1 MKLYEISEQYRSI
14 QDMADDEDESM
25 ILAIADTM
33 EGIEAEFKDKAAVV
47 VAVALNIESDLD
59 AIDVQIKRLQ
69 DKKKSIINR
78 SDRLR
83 SYLRHNMEATGIDK
97 ISCPLFSITL
107 SKPSKLVQ
115 IDSESDIPKAFV
127 RTKITT
133 APDKIA
139 IAKALKD
146 GEPVLGASLVDGARR
161 LTIK

>member
-33 EGIEAEFKDKAAVV
+33 EGIEAEFKDKAAAVV
-47 VAVALNIESDLD
+47 SVAFNIESDLE

-97 ISCPLFSITL
+97 ISCPLFAITL

-115 IDSESDIPKAFV
+115 IDSESDLPEEFV
-127 RTKITT
+127 RTKTVT